1 MQKQPNKQDFRISDL
16 RYPSNV
22 MSKTHI
28 STKEWVR
35 SSRFQTHHQR
45 GGRGVIYWKKRN
57 NTYAALTMLHTTDT
71 TMQFQNSTIFL
82 GEKFRC
88 GIEFSAGQCV
98 EWSRGRCKVIVIIWA
113 IVKREG
119 NCMAIYFHEN
129 CDRIIIPSVYF
140 SLLKMHAKYAAFD
153 EALQNYFSDR
163 LYKHK

>member
-1 MQKQPNKQDFRISDL
+1 
-16 RYPSNV
+16 
-22 MSKTHI
+22 
-28 STKEWVR
+28 
-35 SSRFQTHHQR
+35 
-45 GGRGVIYWKKRN
+45 
-57 NTYAALTMLHTTDT
+57 
-71 TMQFQNSTIFL
+71 MQFQNSTIFL

-140 SLLKMHAKYAAFD
+140 FPLKNACKVCSFWRSPTKLFQWSIIQTQVGIIKKCLDINCTFLFTDLIKKVQNKYRKYCHEIFARAEAHKNFD
-153 EALQNYFSDR
+153 NY
-163 LYKHK
+163 KI

>member
-57 NTYAALTMLHTTDT
+57 NTYAALVMLHTTDT

-88 GIEFSAGQCV
+88 GIEFSAGQYV

-113 IVKREG
+113 IVEKKKNCEKAAIFFFHG
-119 NCMAIYFHEN
+119 NVTESIF
-129 CDRIIIPSVYF
+129 P
-140 SLLKMHAKYAAFD
+140 LKKMHAKYALAW
-153 EALQNYFSDR
+153 L
-163 LYKHK
+163 